1 MIIYEYKI
9 ISGENM
15 KSYSPIELHKKLFN
29 EITPSLR
36 WNGITDIN
44 DHKKKC
50 EEKLKELLGWD
61 TFKECEPNLQI
72 IKEEELN
79 GSKYVHFI
87 VETEKGYYAN
97 CHLLM
102 PTVFEGRLPLCVG
115 LQGHVSGAH
124 LSLGVNKYDYDEVY
138 LAEQHSDF
146 CIQAINNGYIGLAIE
161 QRAFGDNT
169 GRETPGG
176 TNCGYIAM
184 QANLM
189 GRTLV
194 GERVWDVKQVINAVE
209 SHFSNIITMENSV
222 LIGESG
228 GGTATFYSACLLDDF
243 SIYVPGVAVCT
254 FKDSIINKEH
264 CVCNYIPSIARY
276 FDMGDL
282 AVLIAPK
289 KLIVVSALHDKWFP
303 IEGAKKAYAQ
313 IEKIYKSQNAQRN
326 CAMIIGEG
334 DHRSYPEKTWSQIK
348 KMLNI

>member
-1 MIIYEYKI
+1 MEKF
-9 ISGENM
+9 
-15 KSYSPIELHKKLFN
+15 SPVELHKKLFN
-29 EITPSLR
+29 EITPQLS
-36 WNGITDIN
+36 WDGISDIN

-50 EEKLKELLGWD
+50 ESKLKELLSWD
-61 TFKECEPNLQI
+61 SFKECEPNLQI
-72 IKEEELN
+72 IEEDQIN
-79 GSKYVHFI
+79 GNKHIHFI
-87 VETEKGYYAN
+87 VQTEVGYYAN

-102 PTVFEGRLPLCVG
+102 PNEIECKLPLCVG

-124 LSLGVNKYDYDEVY
+124 ISLGLYKYDYDEVY

-146 CIQAINNGYIGLAIE
+146 CVQAINNGYIGLAIE

-169 GRETPGG
+169 GRENPGG

-194 GERVWDVKQVINAVE
+194 GERVWDVKQVVKAVKNHFE
-209 SHFSNIITMENSV
+209 SIVTMDNSV

-264 CVCNYIPSIARY
+264 CVCNYIPSIAKY

-289 KLIVVSALHDKWFP
+289 KLIVESATEDRWFP
-303 IEGAKKAYAQ
+303 LNGAKKAYAE
-313 IEKIYKSQNAQRN
+313 IKRIYKAKNAENN
-326 CAMIIGEG
+326 CAMVIGEG
-334 DHRSYPEKTWSQIK
+334 PHCSYPDLVWQQIHT
-348 KMLNI
+348 MLKNN